1 MATVLLLEPFGGGS
15 HERLMKLLVDSVPGC
30 ELLTMS
36 PKKWHWRMR
45 TAALHF
51 ASAIPRKH
59 SYRVLFASCVLNL
72 AELVALRPDI
82 ASIRKVLYFH
92 ENQLV
97 YPVRKQQD
105 RDFQYGY
112 NQIISCLTA
121 DIVLFNSK
129 FNQESF
135 LSSIDGFLKVMPDYR
150 PRGLADQIRSKC
162 KVLYYPLHID
172 LPPLKVT
179 ETTLDS
185 SCSYKDKS
193 SATSETVSS
202 SAFMDSQLPLHILW
216 PHRWEHDKDPDTFFS
231 VLFDLKEAGCQFVVS
246 VLGQVFNEVPGTSCH
261 V

>member
-1 MATVLLLEPFGGGS
+1 
-15 HERLMKLLVDSVPGC
+15 
-30 ELLTMS
+30 
-36 PKKWHWRMR
+36 
-45 TAALHF
+45 
-51 ASAIPRKH
+51 
-59 SYRVLFASCVLNL
+59 VLNL

-246 VLGQVFNEVPGTSCH
+246 VLGQVFNEVPEVFEIARQKLDKHILNWGYQETRESYLKVLQSGDVVVSTAVH
-261 V
+261 EFYGVAM